1 MTHDQNQYKTIE
13 VTHADGV
20 AEIILSRPEQLNAID
35 EDVRPELIHALADM
49 AFADGVRAIIIGAQ
63 GKVFSAGGDFE
74 MMKRRNGD
82 PAAAERGS
90 LDGKQLL
97 RTIFEV
103 PVPIIAAVQG
113 HAVGLGSTIALSCD
127 IVVATRGA
135 RIVDSHVKIGLV
147 AGDGGAVVW
156 PPSIGLIRTKRHLLL
171 GDPVLAE
178 DGYAMG
184 MVSDLV
190 DTPAEVLPMARQ
202 LAGRLAELPPL
213 AVQGTKR
220 TLNAA
225 LAQQSTGVLETGLM
239 LELGTMQSK
248 DLLEAIDAFE
258 NRRLGRYTGN

>member
-1 MTHDQNQYKTIE
+1 MSQYKTIE
-13 VTHADGV
+13 VSNADGV
-20 AEIILSRPEQLNAID
+20 AEIILSRPERLNTID
-35 EDVRPELIHALADM
+35 EDVRPELIHALVELG
-49 AFADGVRAIIIGAQ
+49 FADGVRAIIIGAQ
-63 GKVFSAGGDFE
+63 GKVFSAGGDFA
-74 MMKRRNGD
+74 MMRRRNGD

-113 HAVGLGSTIALSCD
+113 HAYGLGSTIALSCD
-127 IVVATRGA
+127 IVVASRGV
-135 RIVDSHVKIGLV
+135 RIVDSHVKVGLV

-190 DTPAEVLPMARQ
+190 DTPEEVLSTARE
-202 LAGRLAELPPL
+202 LGRRLAQLPPL

-225 LAQQSTGVLETGLM
+225 LAQQSTGVLESGLM
-239 LELGTMQSK
+239 LELGTMQSE
-248 DLLEAIDAFE
+248 DLIEAIDAFE
-258 NRRLGRYTGN
+258 QKRPGHFNGR

>member
-1 MTHDQNQYKTIE
+1 MTEYKTIK
-13 VTHADGV
+13 VSSADGV
-20 AEIILSRPEQLNAID
+20 AEIILARPERMNTID
-35 EDVRPELIHALADM
+35 EDVRPELIHALTEQG
-49 AFADGVRAIIIGAQ
+49 FADGVRAIIIGAQ
-63 GKVFSAGGDFE
+63 GRVFSAGGDFA

-82 PAAAERGS
+82 PAAAEKGS

-97 RTIFEV
+97 RTMFEV

-113 HAVGLGSTIALSCD
+113 DAYGLGSTIALSCD
-127 IVVATRGA
+127 IVVASRGVK
-135 RIVDSHVKIGLV
+135 IVDSHVKVGLV

-190 DTPAEVLPMARQ
+190 DTPADVLPTARE
-202 LAGRLAELPPL
+202 LGKRLAALPPL

-225 LAQQSTGVLETGLM
+225 LAQQSTGVLEFGLT
-239 LELGTMQSK
+239 LELATMQSE

-258 NRRLGRYTGN
+258 SKRPGEYTGR